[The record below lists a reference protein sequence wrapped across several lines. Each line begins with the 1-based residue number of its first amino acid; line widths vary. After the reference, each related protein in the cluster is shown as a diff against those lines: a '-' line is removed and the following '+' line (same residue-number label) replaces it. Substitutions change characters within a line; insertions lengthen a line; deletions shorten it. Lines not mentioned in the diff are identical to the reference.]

1 MRDQSNELLSAVFA
15 PISLDPAFPVSEPDH
30 QSRPEVPIEAH
41 VHDCFEIGFCD
52 GGSGVFIVENKILPF
67 QAGDAVVINH
77 RELHT
82 MKGSP
87 GSVAA
92 WHFVNLAPA
101 ALLAGTL
108 REDAAA
114 LDTKAFSGHGFNNV
128 LAGGAEPELCH
139 CIKAIIQELL
149 ERRPGHQSVVKALV
163 WEMLARLGRLKPGGE
178 ACAPEPAERRKLEL
192 VAPAIRWIARYY
204 HEPIAL
210 GTLARKCHYSESN
223 FRKIFLAATGYA
235 PRDYVQRL
243 RLEAAASMLR
253 GTTESVSTI
262 ALKTGFPTLSNFNRQ
277 FKAHFQLAPGDWRT
291 RGKQKSPG
299 EPGPC

>member
-1 MRDQSNELLSAVFA
+1 MRDQSNEFLSAVFA

-41 VHDCFEIGFCD
+41 VHDCFEIGFCNS
-52 GGSGVFIVENKILPF
+52 GSGVFLVENKILPF

-82 MKGSP
+82 MKGAP
-87 GSVAA
+87 GGVAD
-92 WHFVNLAPA
+92 WHFANLAPA

-108 REDAAA
+108 REDAVD
-114 LDTKAFSGHGFNNV
+114 LDTEAFSGHAFNNV
-128 LAGGAEPELCH
+128 LAGGTEPELCH
-139 CIKAIIQELL
+139 NIKALIQELL
-149 ERRPGHQSVVKALV
+149 EKRQGYQAAVKALV
-163 WEMLARLGRLKPGGE
+163 WEMLIRLGRIKPGGGE
-178 ACAPEPAERRKLEL
+178 TCAPEPAERRKLEL

-253 GTTESVSTI
+253 STQESVTDI

-277 FKAHFQLAPGDWRT
+277 FKAQFQLAPGAWRSQ
-291 RGKQKSPG
+291 GKQKRG
-299 EPGPC
+299 